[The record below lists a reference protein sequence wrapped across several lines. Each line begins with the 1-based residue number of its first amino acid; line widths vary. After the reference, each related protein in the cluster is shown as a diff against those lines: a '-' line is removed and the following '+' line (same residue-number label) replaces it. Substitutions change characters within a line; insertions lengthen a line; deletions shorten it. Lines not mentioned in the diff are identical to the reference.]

1 MMTERFKSLK
11 ELQNTECEL
20 KALKELVIQSD
31 MIDLS
36 KYAVSDF
43 KLRRII
49 AILYKFKKDTFKD
62 LKSIYRKS
70 TMTETITEN
79 LEQLKIEKKQV
90 KDKLK
95 IFSLY

>member
-1 MMTERFKSLK
+1 MLLLSGTFTEHS
-11 ELQNTECEL
+11 QTQPCS
-20 KALKELVIQSD
+20 VIQIS
-31 MIDLS
+31 
-36 KYAVSDF
+36 
-43 KLRRII
+43 
-49 AILYKFKKDTFKD
+49 KFKKDTFKD